1 MNLDQN
7 SIKRLVS
14 LNDKQLRQ
22 VLQKLAADYGVDLSA
37 FPLGEQELARI
48 RSVLSVANPQ
58 DIQQFLNQFPDIQSR
73 LRAGEQPK
81 GE

>member
-14 LNDKQLRQ
+14 LNDKQFRQ

-37 FPLGEQELARI
+37 IPLGEQDLARI
-48 RSVLSVANPQ
+48 RSVLAAANPQ
-58 DIQQFLNQFPDIQSR
+58 EIQQLLNRFPDIQSR
-73 LRAGEQPK
+73 MHAGEPPK
-81 GE
+81 EG